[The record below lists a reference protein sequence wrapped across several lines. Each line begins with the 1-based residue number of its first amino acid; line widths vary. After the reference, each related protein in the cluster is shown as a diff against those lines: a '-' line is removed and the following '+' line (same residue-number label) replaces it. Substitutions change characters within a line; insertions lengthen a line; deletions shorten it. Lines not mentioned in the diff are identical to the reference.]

1 MATRKTIVT
10 IPSAEYLVD
19 SNIRFGPCI
28 TLYNDTPKQ
37 LLRSD
42 DIISFSVKNP
52 SNFLKSIHF
61 IIGGSRVASFDRE
74 DFIDGKNLF
83 PQGLPIS
90 KSYFHITNVEFEYD
104 HDFIT
109 DNEESIM
116 VDECIEE
123 PKLSEIEEEFFD
135 GDTFTW
141 GRRVIGFKSV
151 PTGRQVK
158 KILKPAT
165 VEIPEVHI
173 EVGQFGLGQSNIPVW
188 ESIHIDQKNIDE
200 GYLNRL
206 IEKHYLHMPNGED
219 VKTAYSKGNPFTAKL
234 QNNILFHNGMAAKTY
249 VF

>member
-10 IPSAEYLVD
+10 IPSTEYLVD
-19 SNIRFGPCI
+19 SNSNFGPCI
-28 TLYNDTPKQ
+28 TLYDDTPQQ

-42 DIISFSVKNP
+42 DIISFSVQNP

-61 IIGGSRVASFDRE
+61 IIGGSRIASFDRE

-90 KSYFHITNVEFEYD
+90 KSYFHITKVEFEYN
-104 HDFIT
+104 HDYIT

-116 VDECIEE
+116 IDEFILE
-123 PKLSEIEEEFFD
+123 PELSDEEEMFFD
-135 GDTFTW
+135 GDGYIS
-141 GRRVIGFKSV
+141 GRRVTSYKNV

-173 EVGQFGLGQSNIPVW
+173 EVGQVGQSNIPVW
-188 ESIHIDQKNIDE
+188 ESIHIDQKSIDE
-200 GYLNRL
+200 DYLNRL
-206 IEKHYLHMPNGED
+206 IEKSHLHMPSGED
-219 VKTAYSKGNPFTAKL
+219 VKTLYSKGNPFTAKL
-234 QNNILFHNGMAAKTY
+234 QNNIHFHNGMAAKSY